1 MDVDD
6 EWAAFLDDD
15 EINDEI
21 IVKPNDTIETSLIC
35 PLPSDIYI
43 STKTEIGFL
52 NKTVDLKRNF
62 WEIDL
67 IPYDSQQ
74 EGVIKKQMKFI
85 SNTEEEFENLQ
96 NNLLKYKNNYIEES
110 IISTIKAD
118 IGNKKY
124 KDVRKVSIGISK
136 KDMITNRTKK
146 KGAFYNCFVLI
157 IRIKENGNFKEYH
170 AKIFNTGKVELPGI
184 QREESLQLIKTKIEN
199 IILDS
204 NGDKNYS
211 FITQTLDSLSNNE
224 SILIN
229 SNFDCGYYLD
239 RAKLFEILKTE
250 YRLNTIYDSC
260 TYPGVRCSFY
270 YQDEITDGK
279 QVSENDKN
287 ISFMIFRTG
296 SVLIVGKCNEVDL
309 HKIYNFIKDMLIK
322 EFPRIVVGINENRKK
337 QVVAK
342 KTKKKI
348 EVICP

>member
-15 EINDEI
+15 DNDN
-21 IVKPNDTIETSLIC
+21 IVEENLPENTSFKC

-52 NKTVDLKRNF
+52 NKTVDLKQNF
-62 WEIDL
+62 WDIDL
-67 IPYDSQQ
+67 IKYDSQQ

-85 SNTEEEFENLQ
+85 SNTEEEYNNLQ
-96 NNLLKYKNNYIEES
+96 KNLIDYEDNYVEEG
-110 IISTIKAD
+110 IISTIKAN

-157 IRIKENGNFKEYH
+157 IRVKENSVFKEYH
-170 AKIFNTGKVELPGI
+170 AKIFNTGKVEMPGI
-184 QREESLQLIKTKIEN
+184 QQKESLILIKKKIEN
-199 IILDS
+199 IIIDS
-204 NGDKNYS
+204 EGNKTYT
-211 FITQTLDSLSNNE
+211 FITKTLDSLKNNE

-239 RAKLFEILKTE
+239 RSKLFEILKTE
-250 YRLNTIYDSC
+250 YRINSIYDAC

-270 YQDEITDGK
+270 YQDEITDGR
-279 QVSENDKN
+279 QISENDKN

-296 SVLIVGKCNEVDL
+296 SVLIVGKCNECDL
-309 HKIYNFIKDMLIK
+309 YKIYNFIKNLLVK
-322 EFPRIVVGINENRKK
+322 EFSRIVVALNENRKK
-337 QVVAK
+337 IILPK

-348 EVICP
+348 EIIN

>member
-6 EWAAFLDDD
+6 EWEAFLDEDVDD
-15 EINDEI
+15 NI
-21 IVKPNDTIETSLIC
+21 IEEKISEKTPLEC

-52 NKTVDLKRNF
+52 NKTVDLKENF
-62 WEIDL
+62 WNIKL
-67 IPYDSQQ
+67 LKYDSQD

-85 SNTEEEFENLQ
+85 SNTEEEFDDLQKNLS
-96 NNLLKYKNNYIEES
+96 KYNDNYVEES
-110 IISTIKAD
+110 IISTIKAN

-124 KDVRKVSIGISK
+124 KDVRKISIGISK

-157 IRIKENGNFKEYH
+157 IRIKENDVFKEYN
-170 AKIFNTGKVELPGI
+170 AKIFNTGKVEMPGI
-184 QREESLQLIKTKIEN
+184 QRTESLMLIKKKIEE
-199 IILDS
+199 IIIDS
-204 NGDKNYS
+204 NGKKGYT
-211 FITQTLDSLSNNE
+211 FITKTLENLHNNE

-250 YRLNTIYDSC
+250 YRLNSIYDSC

-270 YQDEITDGK
+270 YQDEITDGR
-279 QVSENDKN
+279 QLSENDKN

-296 SVLIVGKCNEVDL
+296 SVLIVGKCNEEDL
-309 HKIYNFIKDMLIK
+309 YKIYNFIKNLLIR
-322 EFPRIVVGINENRKK
+322 EFSRIVVALNENRKK
-337 QVVAK
+337 IILPK

-348 EVICP
+348 EIID